1 MKYISMNNIIELK
14 QWKDMQR
21 FKQDREA
28 NNIPATVYN
37 YQSKRFEQRKSKD
50 ILVGDLVRIQQD
62 EVIAADILIIKT
74 SAESGLAFVNT
85 MNLDGEV
92 ISLFVKHVLK

>member
-1 MKYISMNNIIELK
+1 
-14 QWKDMQR
+14 MQR

-37 YQSKRFEQRKSKD
+37 HESKRFEQRKSKE
-50 ILVGDLVRIQQD
+50 IQVGDLLRIQQD
-62 EVIAADILIIKT
+62 EVIAADVLIIKT
-74 SAESGLAFVNT
+74 SSDTGVAFVNT

-92 ISLFVKHVLK
+92 SSVNKMQVF

>member
-1 MKYISMNNIIELK
+1 
-14 QWKDMQR
+14 MQR

-37 YQSKRFEQRKSKD
+37 YESKRFEQRKSKE
-50 ILVGDLVRIQQD
+50 IQVGDLLRIQQD
-62 EVIAADILIIKT
+62 EVIAADVLIIKT
-74 SAESGLAFVNT
+74 SSDTGVAFVNT

-92 ISLFVKHVLK
+92 SSENIMQVL